1 VSIKRR
7 SLSQFQLVSQ
17 FKVVMVAMHPGHVA
31 TLPIEVN
38 LVPKRFDE
46 HGHLIPAPTAEQLSE
61 LFQACLGSSDVDRW
75 LEFLDGHHLLV
86 FGGCHTT
93 QSLREV
99 GVLLKATTHKF
110 AENVVQRVNNPDVRV
125 FVGMTMEE
133 MMAVR
138 ARTCAMT

>member
-1 VSIKRR
+1 
-7 SLSQFQLVSQ
+7 
-17 FKVVMVAMHPGHVA
+17 MVAMHPGHVA

-38 LVPKRFDE
+38 LVAKRFDE
-46 HGHLIPAPTAEQLSE
+46 QGHVIPAPTAQELSD
-61 LFQACLGSSDVDRW
+61 LFLACNNSVAPDRW
-75 LEFLDGHHLLV
+75 LEFLYDYQLLV

-99 GVLLKATTHKF
+99 AVLLKTTNHKF

>member
-1 VSIKRR
+1 
-7 SLSQFQLVSQ
+7 
-17 FKVVMVAMHPGHVA
+17 MVAMHPGHVA

-46 HGHLIPAPTAEQLSE
+46 HGHLIPAPTAEELSD
-61 LFQACLGSSDVDRW
+61 LFQACNISSDVDRW
-75 LEFLDGHHLLV
+75 LEFLDDHHLLV

-93 QSLREV
+93 QSLQKV
-99 GVLLKATTHKF
+99 AGLLKTTSHKF

-125 FVGMTMEE
+125 FVGLTMEE

>member
-1 VSIKRR
+1 
-7 SLSQFQLVSQ
+7 
-17 FKVVMVAMHPGHVA
+17 MVAMHPGHVA

-46 HGHLIPAPTAEQLSE
+46 QGHVIPAPTAEQLSE
-61 LFQACLGSSDVDRW
+61 LFQVCNNSSATDRW
-75 LEFLDGHHLLV
+75 LEFLDDHHLLV

-93 QSLREV
+93 QSLRDV
-99 GVLLKATTHKF
+99 AVLKTAGYKF

-138 ARTCAMT
+138 ARTCAMA

>member
-1 VSIKRR
+1 
-7 SLSQFQLVSQ
+7 
-17 FKVVMVAMHPGHVA
+17 MVAMHPGHVA

-46 HGHLIPAPTAEQLSE
+46 QGHVIPAPTAEELSD
-61 LFQACLGSSDVDRW
+61 LFLACNNSSSTDRW
-75 LEFLDGHHLLV
+75 LEFLDDHHLLV

-99 GVLLKATTHKF
+99 AVLLKTTTHKF

>member
-1 VSIKRR
+1 
-7 SLSQFQLVSQ
+7 
-17 FKVVMVAMHPGHVA
+17 MVAMHPGHVA

-46 HGHLIPAPTAEQLSE
+46 QGHVIPAPTAEELSD
-61 LFQACLGSSDVDRW
+61 LFLACNNSSSTDRW

-99 GVLLKATTHKF
+99 AVLLKTTNHKF